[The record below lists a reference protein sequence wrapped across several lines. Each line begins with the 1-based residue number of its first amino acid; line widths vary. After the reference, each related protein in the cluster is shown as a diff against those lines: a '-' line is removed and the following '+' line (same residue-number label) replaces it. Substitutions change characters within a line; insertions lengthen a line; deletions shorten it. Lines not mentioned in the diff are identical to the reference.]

1 MVLIE
6 SSDGLVL
13 LTREQL
19 RERVRRDLEGLSL
32 VEDLLA
38 DRRHAAARE
47 DAA

>member
-38 DRRHAAARE
+38 ARRQAAARE